1 MTRAPNIPIFDADSH
16 MYETADALT
25 RHLPERYRQAVQYVR
40 IGRHT
45 RIAINGR
52 ITDFIPNPTFERV
65 AAPGA
70 HERFFAGE
78 NTEGLTLREMQGEAI
93 EAPAAT
99 RNPADRIAELDRQ
112 GVREALNYPT
122 LASLVE
128 HSAADDPELTM
139 AIIHAL
145 NRWMLEHWS
154 YVYEDR
160 IFSTPVINCAEV
172 DGARRELRY
181 VLENGAKVALIK
193 PAPVKGVNGWRSPAL
208 PEFDPFWHDVEDAG
222 LPIVLHASQ
231 PPLDEYVN
239 KWEPPATKNFM
250 AMSSFRWLAL
260 GHREI
265 SDMIGSLICHGTL
278 TRFPRLRIAS
288 VENGSSWI
296 HPLFHDLADLTKKMP
311 QNFPEDPLKVFRRN
325 IWVSPFWEGS
335 VSDVVDTVGW
345 DRVMFGSDYPHPEGL
360 PEPRAYWKYAEGM
373 DNRRTWDFLGDN
385 ARRFLGLP
393 IENSDPTAAEP
404 PATATQAAL

>member
-1 MTRAPNIPIFDADSH
+1 MTPAPDIPIFDADAH

-25 RHLPERYRQAVQYVR
+25 RYLPERYRQAVQYVR

-52 ITDFIPNPTFERV
+52 ITDFIPNPTFDRV

-70 HERFFAGE
+70 HEKFFAGE
-78 NTEGLTLREMQGEAI
+78 NAEGLTLREMQGEAI

-99 RNPADRIAELDRQ
+99 RNPADRLAELDRQ
-112 GVREALNYPT
+112 GVRETLNYPT

-154 YVYEDR
+154 YVHEDR

-172 DGARRELRY
+172 DGARRELQY
-181 VLENGAKVALIK
+181 ILDNGAKVALIK

-208 PEFDPFWHDVEDAG
+208 PEFDPFWHDVQDAG

-239 KWEPPATKNFM
+239 RWEPPATKNFM

-311 QNFPEDPLKVFRRN
+311 QNFPEDPLDVFRRN

-335 VSDVVDTVGW
+335 VADVVDTVGW

-360 PEPRAYWKYAEGM
+360 PEPKAYWKYAEGM
-373 DNRRTWDFLGDN
+373 DNRRSWDFLGDN

-393 IENSDPTAAEP
+393 IENPDPAAAEP
-404 PATATQAAL
+404 PATTAPAAL

>member
-1 MTRAPNIPIFDADSH
+1 MTRAPDIPIFDADAH

-25 RHLPERYRQAVQYVR
+25 RHLPERYQRAVQYVR

-70 HERFFAGE
+70 HEKFFAGE

-112 GVREALNYPT
+112 GVRETLNYPT

-172 DGARRELRY
+172 DGARRELQY
-181 VLENGAKVALIK
+181 ILDKGAKVALIK

-208 PEFDPFWHDVEDAG
+208 PEFDPFWRDVEDAG

-311 QNFPEDPLKVFRRN
+311 QNFSEDPLEVFRRN

-335 VSDVVDTVGW
+335 VADVVDTVGW

-360 PEPRAYWKYAEGM
+360 PEPKAYWKYAEGM

-393 IENSDPTAAEP
+393 IENPDPTAAEP
-404 PATATQAAL
+404 PATAAPAAL

>member
-1 MTRAPNIPIFDADSH
+1 MTRAPDIPIFDADAH

-25 RHLPERYRQAVQYVR
+25 RYLPERYRQAVQYVR

-70 HERFFAGE
+70 HEKFFAGE

-112 GVREALNYPT
+112 GVRETLNYPT

-139 AIIHAL
+139 AIVHAL

-172 DGARRELRY
+172 DGARRELQY
-181 VLENGAKVALIK
+181 ILDNGAKVALIK

-208 PEFDPFWHDVEDAG
+208 PEFDAFWRDVEDTG

-239 KWEPPATKNFM
+239 RWEPPATNNFM

-311 QNFPEDPLKVFRRN
+311 QNFPEDPLDVFRRN

-335 VSDVVDTVGW
+335 VADVVDTVGW

-360 PEPRAYWKYAEGM
+360 PEPKAYWKYAEGM

-393 IENSDPTAAEP
+393 IENPDPAAAEP
-404 PATATQAAL
+404 PSTAAPAAL

>member
-1 MTRAPNIPIFDADSH
+1 MTQHQDVPIFDADSH

-25 RHLPERYRQAVQYVR
+25 EYLPERYRRAVQYVQ

-45 RIAINGR
+45 RIAINGT

-70 HERFFAGE
+70 HEKFFAGE
-78 NTEGLTLREMQGEAI
+78 NTEGLTLREMQGAAI

-99 RNPADRIAELDRQ
+99 RNPDDRIRELDRQ
-112 GVREALNYPT
+112 GVRETLNYPT

-145 NRWMLEHWS
+145 NRWMLEHWTFAFQ
-154 YVYEDR
+154 DR
-160 IFSTPVINCAEV
+160 IFSTPIINCAEV
-172 DGARRELRY
+172 DGARRELEY
-181 VLENGAKVALIK
+181 ILDNGAKVALIK
-193 PAPVKGVNGWRSPAL
+193 PAPVKGVHGWRSPAL
-208 PEFDPFWHDVEDAG
+208 PEFDPFWREVEDAG

-250 AMSSFRWLAL
+250 AMSSFRWLVL

-278 TRFPRLRIAS
+278 TRFPKLRIAS

-311 QNFPEDPLKVFRRN
+311 QNFPEDPLEVFRRN

-335 VSDVVDTVGW
+335 VADVVETVGW

-360 PEPRAYWKYAEGM
+360 AEPKGYWKYAEGM
-373 DNRRTWDFLGDN
+373 DTRRTWDFMGDN

-393 IENSDPTAAEP
+393 IANPDPAAISP
-404 PATATQAAL
+404 PTTVASARS

>member
-1 MTRAPNIPIFDADSH
+1 MTPAPDIPIFDADAH

-25 RHLPERYRQAVQYVR
+25 RYLPERYRQAVQYVR

-52 ITDFIPNPTFERV
+52 ITDFIPNPTFDRV

-70 HERFFAGE
+70 HEKFFAGE

-112 GVREALNYPT
+112 GVRETLNYPT

-172 DGARRELRY
+172 DGARRELQY
-181 VLENGAKVALIK
+181 ILDNGAKVALIK

-208 PEFDPFWHDVEDAG
+208 PEFDPFWRDVQDAG

-239 KWEPPATKNFM
+239 RWEPPATKNFM

-311 QNFPEDPLKVFRRN
+311 QNFPEDPLDVFRRN

-335 VSDVVDTVGW
+335 VADVVDTVGW

-360 PEPRAYWKYAEGM
+360 PEPKAYWKYAEGM
-373 DNRRTWDFLGDN
+373 DNRRSWDFLGDN

-393 IENSDPTAAEP
+393 IENPDPAAAEP
-404 PATATQAAL
+404 PATAAPAAL

>member
-1 MTRAPNIPIFDADSH
+1 MTRAPDIAIFDADAH

-25 RHLPERYRQAVQYVR
+25 RYLPERYRQAVQYAR

-70 HERFFAGE
+70 HEKFFAGE

-93 EAPAAT
+93 EAPGAT

-112 GVREALNYPT
+112 GVRETLNYPT

-160 IFSTPVINCAEV
+160 IFSTPIINCAEV
-172 DGARRELRY
+172 DGARRELQY
-181 VLENGAKVALIK
+181 ILDNGAKVALIK

-208 PEFDPFWHDVEDAG
+208 PEFDPFWRDVEDAG
-222 LPIVLHASQ
+222 LPIVLHAGQ

-311 QNFPEDPLKVFRRN
+311 QNFPEDPLEVFRRN

-335 VSDVVDTVGW
+335 VADVVDTVGW

-360 PEPRAYWKYAEGM
+360 PEPKAYWKYAEGM

-393 IENSDPTAAEP
+393 IENPDPAAAEP
-404 PATATQAAL
+404 PATAAPAAL

>member
-1 MTRAPNIPIFDADSH
+1 MTRTPDIPIFDADAH

-25 RHLPERYRQAVQYVR
+25 RYLPERYRQAVQYVH

-52 ITDFIPNPTFERV
+52 ITDFIPNPTFDRV

-70 HERFFAGE
+70 HEKYFAGE
-78 NTEGLTLREMQGEAI
+78 TTEGLTLREMQGEAI

-112 GVREALNYPT
+112 GVRETLNYPT

-172 DGARRELRY
+172 DGARRELQY
-181 VLENGAKVALIK
+181 ILDNGAKVALIK

-208 PEFDPFWHDVEDAG
+208 PEFDPFWRDVEDAG

-311 QNFPEDPLKVFRRN
+311 QNFPEDPLEVFRRN

-335 VSDVVDTVGW
+335 VADVVDTVGW

-360 PEPRAYWKYAEGM
+360 PEPKAYWKYAEGM

-393 IENSDPTAAEP
+393 IENPDPAAAEP
-404 PATATQAAL
+404 PATAAPAAL

>member
-1 MTRAPNIPIFDADSH
+1 MNRAPGIPIFDADSH

-25 RHLPERYRQAVQYVR
+25 RYLPDKYRRAVQYVQ
-40 IGRHT
+40 IGRRT
-45 RIAINGR
+45 RLAINGR
-52 ITDFIPNPTFERV
+52 ITDFIPNPTFDRV

-70 HERFFAGE
+70 HEKFFAGE
-78 NTEGLTLREMQGEAI
+78 NTEGLTLREMQGSAI

-112 GVREALNYPT
+112 GVRETLNYPT

-145 NRWMLEHWS
+145 NRWMMEHWS
-154 YVYEDR
+154 YAYQDR
-160 IFSTPVINCAEV
+160 IFSTPIINCAEV

-181 VLENGAKVALIK
+181 ILDNGAKVALIK

-208 PEFDPFWHDVEDAG
+208 PEFDPFWRDVQDAD

-239 KWEPPATKNFM
+239 KWEPPTTESFM
-250 AMSSFRWLAL
+250 AMSSFRWLVL

-296 HPLFHDLADLTKKMP
+296 HPLFHDLRDLTKKMP
-311 QNFPEDPLKVFRRN
+311 QNFPEDPLEVFRRN

-335 VSDVVDTVGW
+335 VADVVATVGW
-345 DRVMFGSDYPHPEGL
+345 DKVMFGSDYPHPEGL
-360 PEPRAYWKYAEGM
+360 PEPKAYWKYAEGM

-385 ARRFLGLP
+385 ARRFMGLP
-393 IENSDPTAAEP
+393 IENPDPSAAEP
-404 PATATQAAL
+404 PVTATSAAL